1 MKKIIEVPH
10 KYISHKYIPNK
21 YTSWVNWGRVACSTA
36 ALLSLGIPLVNST
49 PTSAQSTIIINGGGS
64 YPNGNYHRRNQPQSA
79 PYIYGS
85 PIPSPIPVNPATGMT
100 PRPSDRYFDRYPDS
114 APNRDQNI
122 TIINVDR
129 SYDRYPHDRY
139 PNEVGYPRV
148 RTIEVI
154 PAPPIPNGL
163 DPYR

>member
-1 MKKIIEVPH
+1 MKKMTEVLH
-10 KYISHKYIPNK
+10 KNI
-21 YTSWVNWGRVACSTA
+21 SWVNWGRIGCSIA
-36 ALLSLGIPLVNST
+36 ALLPLGIALVNLT
-49 PTSAQSTIIINGGGS
+49 PASAQTTIIINGGGS

-85 PIPSPIPVNPATGMT
+85 PIPSPIPVNPTTGLT
-100 PRPSDRYFDRYPDS
+100 PRSSDRYSDRYPNS
-114 APNRDQNI
+114 PNRDQNI

-139 PNEVGYPRV
+139 PDVGYPRI
-148 RTIEVI
+148 RTVEVI

>member
-1 MKKIIEVPH
+1 M
-10 KYISHKYIPNK
+10 
-21 YTSWVNWGRVACSTA
+21 ACSTA
-36 ALLSLGIPLVNST
+36 ALLPLGIAFLNPI
-49 PTSAQSTIIINGGGS
+49 PASAQSTIIINGGGY
-64 YPNGNYHRRNQPQSA
+64 YPHGNYHRRNQPQSA

-100 PRPSDRYFDRYPDS
+100 PRRSDRYFDRYPDS
-114 APNRDQNI
+114 APSRDQNI

-148 RTIEVI
+148 RAVEVI

>member
-1 MKKIIEVPH
+1 MSEV
-10 KYISHKYIPNK
+10 SHKHI
-21 YTSWVNWGRVACSTA
+21 SWVRWGRIACSTA
-36 ALLSLGIPLVNST
+36 ALLPLGMALVNPT
-49 PTSAQSTIIINGGGS
+49 PASAQTTIIINGGGS

-85 PIPSPIPVNPATGMT
+85 PIPSPIPVNPTTGLT
-100 PRPSDRYFDRYPDS
+100 PRASDLYFDRYPDS
-114 APNRDQNI
+114 APSRDQNI

-139 PNEVGYPRV
+139 PEVGYPRV
-148 RTIEVI
+148 RTVEVI

-163 DPYR
+163 DPHR